1 MEDESVRDALYI
13 AMAGT
18 HQIWVLYLRDSTWLK
33 GGSVY
38 MSINKHML
46 THINL
51 YVILYAKSEIM
62 NRLNFNK
69 SMSSLLIYTE
79 WTRKL

>member
-1 MEDESVRDALYI
+1 MLFISGPQTAEDESVRDALYI

-38 MSINKHML
+38 MSINKHAN
-46 THINL
+46 T
-51 YVILYAKSEIM
+51 
-62 NRLNFNK
+62 
-69 SMSSLLIYTE
+69 
-79 WTRKL
+79 